1 MKKLGLVIVLL
12 CLSMAVSAGG
22 FMFKHLEVKDGLSSN
37 RVNDIFKDSE
47 GFMWFATASGLN
59 RYDGCQMKVYRS
71 HNLDLGPLPDNCVQK
86 VQEDGK
92 KRLWIRTAAGYTIYD
107 SKTESFN
114 RDVHALLWEAGID
127 GIPALTYID
136 KNKNMWFY
144 IASKGCYLYIPESQL
159 LYPLL
164 FDAGQLPEGEI
175 TDISECSDGVLLVYN
190 TGMIVCLNRDTNKI
204 NWDLKDISKELGN
217 NKYDTFSFFVD
228 KENDIWIYSP
238 SGLWIYNPAEK
249 KWQKKLRDLIN
260 RQSRSAVL
268 SVAQDLQGRI
278 WIGREHDGVNIL
290 NKSTGEIKT
299 LMHQPD
305 DERSLQDNTVSALY
319 EDPNGMMWLGTWKK
333 GISYYHESIFKFSLD
348 YVGDVTAVE
357 EDKNGD
363 LWIGTNNDGLIHW
376 KINTGEPQ
384 LFVREVSDANSLSS
398 DAVSCLLRTRD
409 GKLWIGTLGGG
420 LDCYDNGRFTH
431 YKNMVKNSKS
441 LTDNNIV
448 ALAEDKS
455 GIVWIGTSGSG
466 LQSLNPR
473 TGEFNTYNTTTSDL
487 AFNTVSSLYIT
498 RDNSLMIGTSRGLSV
513 MDLSTKKIIS
523 LTGTKSGKTRFSNQ
537 NINQVYEDS
546 RGLIWI
552 ATREGL
558 NIYNPKIDEL
568 TILAEK
574 NGLSNLLTVGIV
586 EDDNSNM
593 WITSAKGLTHIIP
606 MLDSKTGMYDF
617 RCNIYDERDGLQ
629 SSGFNQRSV
638 KKLSSGEIVI
648 GGVYGINR
656 FFSDKIKYNEVLP
669 NVFFTHFLL
678 FNKEVEVGEVYGDK
692 VILDKALNF
701 VDQVELDY
709 KQNMVCVQ
717 FASDNYIIPEKV
729 EYAYKLEGFSDEW
742 ITTKTGEAVYTNLF
756 PGTYLLRVKAINS
769 DGFSGNEE
777 ASLKIVVTP
786 PFWLSTWACILY
798 VILFVGIMLLMCSKM
813 CGGKRK
819 SGQSEEQSEIG
830 EDESDEESEEL
841 EQPGSYKPEEKV
853 TSEEESDAVLLAH
866 DESISS
872 EVVDEVVSKAVEEE
886 EVVEIK
892 TIESVLEEKKEID
905 TVSTIKTQRARVIQ
919 LIEDENSDE
928 YTTYIVPED
937 ELPEVIITAGSKK
950 VDGIIPPAISEMIG
964 TKKAVSHS
972 GNDESVDEKLLG
984 AAMKYVESNIS
995 RSDLSVEELSRE
1007 LGMSRVNLYKRLVA
1021 MTGKTPIEFIRVIRL
1036 KHAAKLLRET
1046 RMNISEVA
1054 YQVGFNNPK
1063 YFTKYFKEEF
1073 GMLPSV
1079 YQEKEKQ
1086 EQGE

>member
-1 MKKLGLVIVLL
+1 
-12 CLSMAVSAGG
+12 
-22 FMFKHLEVKDGLSSN
+22 
-37 RVNDIFKDSE
+37 
-47 GFMWFATASGLN
+47 
-59 RYDGCQMKVYRS
+59 
-71 HNLDLGPLPDNCVQK
+71 
-86 VQEDGK
+86 
-92 KRLWIRTAAGYTIYD
+92 
-107 SKTESFN
+107 
-114 RDVHALLWEAGID
+114 
-127 GIPALTYID
+127 
-136 KNKNMWFY
+136 
-144 IASKGCYLYIPESQL
+144 
-159 LYPLL
+159 
-164 FDAGQLPEGEI
+164 
-175 TDISECSDGVLLVYN
+175 
-190 TGMIVCLNRDTNKI
+190 
-204 NWDLKDISKELGN
+204 
-217 NKYDTFSFFVD
+217 
-228 KENDIWIYSP
+228 
-238 SGLWIYNPAEK
+238 
-249 KWQKKLRDLIN
+249 
-260 RQSRSAVL
+260 
-268 SVAQDLQGRI
+268 
-278 WIGREHDGVNIL
+278 
-290 NKSTGEIKT
+290 
-299 LMHQPD
+299 
-305 DERSLQDNTVSALY
+305 
-319 EDPNGMMWLGTWKK
+319 
-333 GISYYHESIFKFSLD
+333 
-348 YVGDVTAVE
+348 
-357 EDKNGD
+357 
-363 LWIGTNNDGLIHW
+363 
-376 KINTGEPQ
+376 
-384 LFVREVSDANSLSS
+384 
-398 DAVSCLLRTRD
+398 
-409 GKLWIGTLGGG
+409 
-420 LDCYDNGRFTH
+420 
-431 YKNMVKNSKS
+431 MVKNSKS

-455 GIVWIGTSGSG
+455 GIVWIGTSGGG

-709 KQNMVCVQ
+709 KQNMFCVQ

-729 EYAYKLEGFSDEW
+729 EYAYKLEGFGDEW

-841 EQPGSYKPEEKV
+841 EQPGSCKPEEKV
-853 TSEEESDAVLLAH
+853 TSEEESGAVLLAH

-937 ELPEVIITAGSKK
+937 ELPEVIIIAGSKK

>member
-1 MKKLGLVIVLL
+1 
-12 CLSMAVSAGG
+12 
-22 FMFKHLEVKDGLSSN
+22 
-37 RVNDIFKDSE
+37 
-47 GFMWFATASGLN
+47 
-59 RYDGCQMKVYRS
+59 
-71 HNLDLGPLPDNCVQK
+71 
-86 VQEDGK
+86 
-92 KRLWIRTAAGYTIYD
+92 
-107 SKTESFN
+107 
-114 RDVHALLWEAGID
+114 
-127 GIPALTYID
+127 
-136 KNKNMWFY
+136 
-144 IASKGCYLYIPESQL
+144 
-159 LYPLL
+159 
-164 FDAGQLPEGEI
+164 
-175 TDISECSDGVLLVYN
+175 
-190 TGMIVCLNRDTNKI
+190 
-204 NWDLKDISKELGN
+204 
-217 NKYDTFSFFVD
+217 
-228 KENDIWIYSP
+228 
-238 SGLWIYNPAEK
+238 
-249 KWQKKLRDLIN
+249 
-260 RQSRSAVL
+260 
-268 SVAQDLQGRI
+268 
-278 WIGREHDGVNIL
+278 
-290 NKSTGEIKT
+290 
-299 LMHQPD
+299 
-305 DERSLQDNTVSALY
+305 
-319 EDPNGMMWLGTWKK
+319 
-333 GISYYHESIFKFSLD
+333 
-348 YVGDVTAVE
+348 
-357 EDKNGD
+357 
-363 LWIGTNNDGLIHW
+363 
-376 KINTGEPQ
+376 
-384 LFVREVSDANSLSS
+384 
-398 DAVSCLLRTRD
+398 
-409 GKLWIGTLGGG
+409 
-420 LDCYDNGRFTH
+420 
-431 YKNMVKNSKS
+431 
-441 LTDNNIV
+441 
-448 ALAEDKS
+448 
-455 GIVWIGTSGSG
+455 
-466 LQSLNPR
+466 
-473 TGEFNTYNTTTSDL
+473 
-487 AFNTVSSLYIT
+487 
-498 RDNSLMIGTSRGLSV
+498 MIGTSRGLSV

-709 KQNMVCVQ
+709 KQNMFCVQ

-729 EYAYKLEGFSDEW
+729 EYAYKLEGFGDEW

-819 SGQSEEQSEIG
+819 SGPSEEQSEIG

-853 TSEEESDAVLLAH
+853 TSEEESGAVLLAH

>member
-1 MKKLGLVIVLL
+1 
-12 CLSMAVSAGG
+12 
-22 FMFKHLEVKDGLSSN
+22 
-37 RVNDIFKDSE
+37 
-47 GFMWFATASGLN
+47 
-59 RYDGCQMKVYRS
+59 
-71 HNLDLGPLPDNCVQK
+71 
-86 VQEDGK
+86 
-92 KRLWIRTAAGYTIYD
+92 
-107 SKTESFN
+107 
-114 RDVHALLWEAGID
+114 
-127 GIPALTYID
+127 
-136 KNKNMWFY
+136 
-144 IASKGCYLYIPESQL
+144 
-159 LYPLL
+159 
-164 FDAGQLPEGEI
+164 
-175 TDISECSDGVLLVYN
+175 
-190 TGMIVCLNRDTNKI
+190 
-204 NWDLKDISKELGN
+204 
-217 NKYDTFSFFVD
+217 
-228 KENDIWIYSP
+228 
-238 SGLWIYNPAEK
+238 
-249 KWQKKLRDLIN
+249 
-260 RQSRSAVL
+260 
-268 SVAQDLQGRI
+268 
-278 WIGREHDGVNIL
+278 
-290 NKSTGEIKT
+290 
-299 LMHQPD
+299 
-305 DERSLQDNTVSALY
+305 
-319 EDPNGMMWLGTWKK
+319 
-333 GISYYHESIFKFSLD
+333 
-348 YVGDVTAVE
+348 
-357 EDKNGD
+357 
-363 LWIGTNNDGLIHW
+363 
-376 KINTGEPQ
+376 
-384 LFVREVSDANSLSS
+384 
-398 DAVSCLLRTRD
+398 
-409 GKLWIGTLGGG
+409 
-420 LDCYDNGRFTH
+420 
-431 YKNMVKNSKS
+431 MVKNSKS

-455 GIVWIGTSGSG
+455 GIVWIGTSGGG

-537 NINQVYEDS
+537 NIKQVYEDS

-709 KQNMVCVQ
+709 KQNMFCVQ
-717 FASDNYIIPEKV
+717 FASDYYIITEKV
-729 EYAYKLEGFSDEW
+729 EYAYKLEGFGDEW

-841 EQPGSYKPEEKV
+841 EQPGSCKPEEKV
-853 TSEEESDAVLLAH
+853 TSEEESGAVLLAH

-892 TIESVLEEKKEID
+892 TIESVMEEKKEID
-905 TVSTIKTQRARVIQ
+905 TVSTIKTQRARVIH
-919 LIEDENSDE
+919 LIEDEYSDE

-937 ELPEVIITAGSKK
+937 ELPEVIIIAGSKK

>member
-1 MKKLGLVIVLL
+1 
-12 CLSMAVSAGG
+12 
-22 FMFKHLEVKDGLSSN
+22 
-37 RVNDIFKDSE
+37 
-47 GFMWFATASGLN
+47 
-59 RYDGCQMKVYRS
+59 
-71 HNLDLGPLPDNCVQK
+71 
-86 VQEDGK
+86 
-92 KRLWIRTAAGYTIYD
+92 
-107 SKTESFN
+107 
-114 RDVHALLWEAGID
+114 
-127 GIPALTYID
+127 
-136 KNKNMWFY
+136 
-144 IASKGCYLYIPESQL
+144 
-159 LYPLL
+159 
-164 FDAGQLPEGEI
+164 
-175 TDISECSDGVLLVYN
+175 
-190 TGMIVCLNRDTNKI
+190 
-204 NWDLKDISKELGN
+204 
-217 NKYDTFSFFVD
+217 
-228 KENDIWIYSP
+228 
-238 SGLWIYNPAEK
+238 
-249 KWQKKLRDLIN
+249 
-260 RQSRSAVL
+260 
-268 SVAQDLQGRI
+268 
-278 WIGREHDGVNIL
+278 
-290 NKSTGEIKT
+290 
-299 LMHQPD
+299 
-305 DERSLQDNTVSALY
+305 
-319 EDPNGMMWLGTWKK
+319 
-333 GISYYHESIFKFSLD
+333 
-348 YVGDVTAVE
+348 
-357 EDKNGD
+357 
-363 LWIGTNNDGLIHW
+363 
-376 KINTGEPQ
+376 
-384 LFVREVSDANSLSS
+384 
-398 DAVSCLLRTRD
+398 
-409 GKLWIGTLGGG
+409 
-420 LDCYDNGRFTH
+420 
-431 YKNMVKNSKS
+431 
-441 LTDNNIV
+441 
-448 ALAEDKS
+448 
-455 GIVWIGTSGSG
+455 
-466 LQSLNPR
+466 
-473 TGEFNTYNTTTSDL
+473 
-487 AFNTVSSLYIT
+487 
-498 RDNSLMIGTSRGLSV
+498 MIGTSRGLSV

-648 GGVYGINR
+648 RGVYGINR

-709 KQNMVCVQ
+709 KQNMFCVQ

>member
-1 MKKLGLVIVLL
+1 M
-12 CLSMAVSAGG
+12 
-22 FMFKHLEVKDGLSSN
+22 
-37 RVNDIFKDSE
+37 
-47 GFMWFATASGLN
+47 
-59 RYDGCQMKVYRS
+59 
-71 HNLDLGPLPDNCVQK
+71 
-86 VQEDGK
+86 
-92 KRLWIRTAAGYTIYD
+92 
-107 SKTESFN
+107 
-114 RDVHALLWEAGID
+114 
-127 GIPALTYID
+127 
-136 KNKNMWFY
+136 
-144 IASKGCYLYIPESQL
+144 
-159 LYPLL
+159 
-164 FDAGQLPEGEI
+164 
-175 TDISECSDGVLLVYN
+175 
-190 TGMIVCLNRDTNKI
+190 
-204 NWDLKDISKELGN
+204 
-217 NKYDTFSFFVD
+217 
-228 KENDIWIYSP
+228 
-238 SGLWIYNPAEK
+238 
-249 KWQKKLRDLIN
+249 
-260 RQSRSAVL
+260 
-268 SVAQDLQGRI
+268 
-278 WIGREHDGVNIL
+278 
-290 NKSTGEIKT
+290 
-299 LMHQPD
+299 
-305 DERSLQDNTVSALY
+305 
-319 EDPNGMMWLGTWKK
+319 
-333 GISYYHESIFKFSLD
+333 
-348 YVGDVTAVE
+348 
-357 EDKNGD
+357 
-363 LWIGTNNDGLIHW
+363 
-376 KINTGEPQ
+376 
-384 LFVREVSDANSLSS
+384 
-398 DAVSCLLRTRD
+398 
-409 GKLWIGTLGGG
+409 
-420 LDCYDNGRFTH
+420 
-431 YKNMVKNSKS
+431 
-441 LTDNNIV
+441 
-448 ALAEDKS
+448 
-455 GIVWIGTSGSG
+455 
-466 LQSLNPR
+466 
-473 TGEFNTYNTTTSDL
+473 
-487 AFNTVSSLYIT
+487 
-498 RDNSLMIGTSRGLSV
+498 
-513 MDLSTKKIIS
+513 
-523 LTGTKSGKTRFSNQ
+523 TGTKSGKTRFSNQ

-678 FNKEVEVGEVYGDK
+678 FNKEVEVGEVYGNK

-709 KQNMVCVQ
+709 KQNMFCVQ

-729 EYAYKLEGFSDEW
+729 EYAYKLEGFGDEW

-853 TSEEESDAVLLAH
+853 TSEEESGAVLLAH

-872 EVVDEVVSKAVEEE
+872 EVVDEVVSKAVEEK

-937 ELPEVIITAGSKK
+937 ELPEVIVTAGSKK

>member
-1 MKKLGLVIVLL
+1 
-12 CLSMAVSAGG
+12 
-22 FMFKHLEVKDGLSSN
+22 
-37 RVNDIFKDSE
+37 
-47 GFMWFATASGLN
+47 
-59 RYDGCQMKVYRS
+59 
-71 HNLDLGPLPDNCVQK
+71 
-86 VQEDGK
+86 
-92 KRLWIRTAAGYTIYD
+92 
-107 SKTESFN
+107 
-114 RDVHALLWEAGID
+114 
-127 GIPALTYID
+127 
-136 KNKNMWFY
+136 
-144 IASKGCYLYIPESQL
+144 
-159 LYPLL
+159 
-164 FDAGQLPEGEI
+164 
-175 TDISECSDGVLLVYN
+175 
-190 TGMIVCLNRDTNKI
+190 
-204 NWDLKDISKELGN
+204 
-217 NKYDTFSFFVD
+217 
-228 KENDIWIYSP
+228 
-238 SGLWIYNPAEK
+238 
-249 KWQKKLRDLIN
+249 
-260 RQSRSAVL
+260 
-268 SVAQDLQGRI
+268 
-278 WIGREHDGVNIL
+278 
-290 NKSTGEIKT
+290 
-299 LMHQPD
+299 
-305 DERSLQDNTVSALY
+305 
-319 EDPNGMMWLGTWKK
+319 
-333 GISYYHESIFKFSLD
+333 
-348 YVGDVTAVE
+348 
-357 EDKNGD
+357 
-363 LWIGTNNDGLIHW
+363 
-376 KINTGEPQ
+376 
-384 LFVREVSDANSLSS
+384 
-398 DAVSCLLRTRD
+398 
-409 GKLWIGTLGGG
+409 
-420 LDCYDNGRFTH
+420 
-431 YKNMVKNSKS
+431 
-441 LTDNNIV
+441 
-448 ALAEDKS
+448 
-455 GIVWIGTSGSG
+455 
-466 LQSLNPR
+466 
-473 TGEFNTYNTTTSDL
+473 
-487 AFNTVSSLYIT
+487 
-498 RDNSLMIGTSRGLSV
+498 MIGTSRGLSV

-574 NGLSNLLTVGIV
+574 NGLSDLLTVGIV

-678 FNKEVEVGEVYGDK
+678 FNKEVEVGEVYGNK

-709 KQNMVCVQ
+709 KQNMFCVQ

-729 EYAYKLEGFSDEW
+729 EYAYKLEGFGDEW

-853 TSEEESDAVLLAH
+853 TSEEESGAVLLAH

-937 ELPEVIITAGSKK
+937 ELPEVIVTAGSKK

>member
-1 MKKLGLVIVLL
+1 
-12 CLSMAVSAGG
+12 
-22 FMFKHLEVKDGLSSN
+22 
-37 RVNDIFKDSE
+37 
-47 GFMWFATASGLN
+47 
-59 RYDGCQMKVYRS
+59 
-71 HNLDLGPLPDNCVQK
+71 
-86 VQEDGK
+86 
-92 KRLWIRTAAGYTIYD
+92 
-107 SKTESFN
+107 
-114 RDVHALLWEAGID
+114 
-127 GIPALTYID
+127 
-136 KNKNMWFY
+136 
-144 IASKGCYLYIPESQL
+144 
-159 LYPLL
+159 
-164 FDAGQLPEGEI
+164 
-175 TDISECSDGVLLVYN
+175 
-190 TGMIVCLNRDTNKI
+190 
-204 NWDLKDISKELGN
+204 
-217 NKYDTFSFFVD
+217 
-228 KENDIWIYSP
+228 
-238 SGLWIYNPAEK
+238 
-249 KWQKKLRDLIN
+249 
-260 RQSRSAVL
+260 
-268 SVAQDLQGRI
+268 
-278 WIGREHDGVNIL
+278 
-290 NKSTGEIKT
+290 
-299 LMHQPD
+299 
-305 DERSLQDNTVSALY
+305 
-319 EDPNGMMWLGTWKK
+319 
-333 GISYYHESIFKFSLD
+333 
-348 YVGDVTAVE
+348 
-357 EDKNGD
+357 
-363 LWIGTNNDGLIHW
+363 
-376 KINTGEPQ
+376 
-384 LFVREVSDANSLSS
+384 
-398 DAVSCLLRTRD
+398 
-409 GKLWIGTLGGG
+409 
-420 LDCYDNGRFTH
+420 
-431 YKNMVKNSKS
+431 MVKNSKS

-455 GIVWIGTSGSG
+455 GIVWIGTSGGG

-574 NGLSNLLTVGIV
+574 KGLSDLLTVGIV

-678 FNKEVEVGEVYGDK
+678 FNKEVEVGEVYGNK

-709 KQNMVCVQ
+709 KQNMFCVQ

-729 EYAYKLEGFSDEW
+729 EYAYKLEGFGDEW

-853 TSEEESDAVLLAH
+853 TSEEESGAVLLAH

>member
-1 MKKLGLVIVLL
+1 
-12 CLSMAVSAGG
+12 
-22 FMFKHLEVKDGLSSN
+22 
-37 RVNDIFKDSE
+37 
-47 GFMWFATASGLN
+47 
-59 RYDGCQMKVYRS
+59 
-71 HNLDLGPLPDNCVQK
+71 
-86 VQEDGK
+86 
-92 KRLWIRTAAGYTIYD
+92 
-107 SKTESFN
+107 
-114 RDVHALLWEAGID
+114 
-127 GIPALTYID
+127 
-136 KNKNMWFY
+136 
-144 IASKGCYLYIPESQL
+144 
-159 LYPLL
+159 
-164 FDAGQLPEGEI
+164 
-175 TDISECSDGVLLVYN
+175 
-190 TGMIVCLNRDTNKI
+190 
-204 NWDLKDISKELGN
+204 
-217 NKYDTFSFFVD
+217 
-228 KENDIWIYSP
+228 
-238 SGLWIYNPAEK
+238 
-249 KWQKKLRDLIN
+249 
-260 RQSRSAVL
+260 
-268 SVAQDLQGRI
+268 
-278 WIGREHDGVNIL
+278 
-290 NKSTGEIKT
+290 
-299 LMHQPD
+299 
-305 DERSLQDNTVSALY
+305 
-319 EDPNGMMWLGTWKK
+319 
-333 GISYYHESIFKFSLD
+333 
-348 YVGDVTAVE
+348 
-357 EDKNGD
+357 
-363 LWIGTNNDGLIHW
+363 
-376 KINTGEPQ
+376 
-384 LFVREVSDANSLSS
+384 
-398 DAVSCLLRTRD
+398 
-409 GKLWIGTLGGG
+409 
-420 LDCYDNGRFTH
+420 
-431 YKNMVKNSKS
+431 MVKNSKS

-455 GIVWIGTSGSG
+455 GIVWIGTSGGG

-574 NGLSNLLTVGIV
+574 NGLSDLLTVGIV

-678 FNKEVEVGEVYGDK
+678 FNKEVEVGEVYGNK

-709 KQNMVCVQ
+709 KQNMFCVQ

-729 EYAYKLEGFSDEW
+729 EYAYKLEGFGDEW

-841 EQPGSYKPEEKV
+841 EQLGSYKPEEKV
-853 TSEEESDAVLLAH
+853 TSEEESGAVLLAH

>member
-1 MKKLGLVIVLL
+1 
-12 CLSMAVSAGG
+12 
-22 FMFKHLEVKDGLSSN
+22 
-37 RVNDIFKDSE
+37 
-47 GFMWFATASGLN
+47 
-59 RYDGCQMKVYRS
+59 
-71 HNLDLGPLPDNCVQK
+71 
-86 VQEDGK
+86 
-92 KRLWIRTAAGYTIYD
+92 
-107 SKTESFN
+107 
-114 RDVHALLWEAGID
+114 
-127 GIPALTYID
+127 
-136 KNKNMWFY
+136 
-144 IASKGCYLYIPESQL
+144 
-159 LYPLL
+159 
-164 FDAGQLPEGEI
+164 
-175 TDISECSDGVLLVYN
+175 
-190 TGMIVCLNRDTNKI
+190 
-204 NWDLKDISKELGN
+204 
-217 NKYDTFSFFVD
+217 
-228 KENDIWIYSP
+228 
-238 SGLWIYNPAEK
+238 
-249 KWQKKLRDLIN
+249 
-260 RQSRSAVL
+260 
-268 SVAQDLQGRI
+268 
-278 WIGREHDGVNIL
+278 
-290 NKSTGEIKT
+290 
-299 LMHQPD
+299 
-305 DERSLQDNTVSALY
+305 
-319 EDPNGMMWLGTWKK
+319 
-333 GISYYHESIFKFSLD
+333 
-348 YVGDVTAVE
+348 
-357 EDKNGD
+357 
-363 LWIGTNNDGLIHW
+363 
-376 KINTGEPQ
+376 
-384 LFVREVSDANSLSS
+384 
-398 DAVSCLLRTRD
+398 
-409 GKLWIGTLGGG
+409 
-420 LDCYDNGRFTH
+420 
-431 YKNMVKNSKS
+431 
-441 LTDNNIV
+441 
-448 ALAEDKS
+448 
-455 GIVWIGTSGSG
+455 
-466 LQSLNPR
+466 
-473 TGEFNTYNTTTSDL
+473 
-487 AFNTVSSLYIT
+487 
-498 RDNSLMIGTSRGLSV
+498 MIGTSRGLSV

-568 TILAEK
+568 TILTEK

-709 KQNMVCVQ
+709 KQNMFCVQ

-729 EYAYKLEGFSDEW
+729 EYAYKLEGFGDEW

-841 EQPGSYKPEEKV
+841 EQPGSCKPEEKV
-853 TSEEESDAVLLAH
+853 TSEEESGAVLLAH

-937 ELPEVIITAGSKK
+937 ELPEVIIIAGSKK

>member
-1 MKKLGLVIVLL
+1 
-12 CLSMAVSAGG
+12 
-22 FMFKHLEVKDGLSSN
+22 
-37 RVNDIFKDSE
+37 
-47 GFMWFATASGLN
+47 
-59 RYDGCQMKVYRS
+59 
-71 HNLDLGPLPDNCVQK
+71 
-86 VQEDGK
+86 
-92 KRLWIRTAAGYTIYD
+92 
-107 SKTESFN
+107 
-114 RDVHALLWEAGID
+114 
-127 GIPALTYID
+127 
-136 KNKNMWFY
+136 
-144 IASKGCYLYIPESQL
+144 
-159 LYPLL
+159 
-164 FDAGQLPEGEI
+164 
-175 TDISECSDGVLLVYN
+175 
-190 TGMIVCLNRDTNKI
+190 
-204 NWDLKDISKELGN
+204 
-217 NKYDTFSFFVD
+217 
-228 KENDIWIYSP
+228 
-238 SGLWIYNPAEK
+238 
-249 KWQKKLRDLIN
+249 
-260 RQSRSAVL
+260 
-268 SVAQDLQGRI
+268 
-278 WIGREHDGVNIL
+278 
-290 NKSTGEIKT
+290 
-299 LMHQPD
+299 
-305 DERSLQDNTVSALY
+305 
-319 EDPNGMMWLGTWKK
+319 
-333 GISYYHESIFKFSLD
+333 
-348 YVGDVTAVE
+348 
-357 EDKNGD
+357 
-363 LWIGTNNDGLIHW
+363 
-376 KINTGEPQ
+376 
-384 LFVREVSDANSLSS
+384 
-398 DAVSCLLRTRD
+398 
-409 GKLWIGTLGGG
+409 
-420 LDCYDNGRFTH
+420 
-431 YKNMVKNSKS
+431 MVKNSKS

-455 GIVWIGTSGSG
+455 GIVWIGTSGGG

-513 MDLSTKKIIS
+513 MELSTKKIIS

-709 KQNMVCVQ
+709 KQNMFCVQ

-964 TKKAVSHS
+964 AKKAVSHS

>member
-1 MKKLGLVIVLL
+1 
-12 CLSMAVSAGG
+12 
-22 FMFKHLEVKDGLSSN
+22 
-37 RVNDIFKDSE
+37 
-47 GFMWFATASGLN
+47 
-59 RYDGCQMKVYRS
+59 
-71 HNLDLGPLPDNCVQK
+71 
-86 VQEDGK
+86 
-92 KRLWIRTAAGYTIYD
+92 
-107 SKTESFN
+107 
-114 RDVHALLWEAGID
+114 
-127 GIPALTYID
+127 
-136 KNKNMWFY
+136 
-144 IASKGCYLYIPESQL
+144 
-159 LYPLL
+159 
-164 FDAGQLPEGEI
+164 
-175 TDISECSDGVLLVYN
+175 
-190 TGMIVCLNRDTNKI
+190 
-204 NWDLKDISKELGN
+204 
-217 NKYDTFSFFVD
+217 
-228 KENDIWIYSP
+228 
-238 SGLWIYNPAEK
+238 
-249 KWQKKLRDLIN
+249 
-260 RQSRSAVL
+260 
-268 SVAQDLQGRI
+268 
-278 WIGREHDGVNIL
+278 
-290 NKSTGEIKT
+290 
-299 LMHQPD
+299 
-305 DERSLQDNTVSALY
+305 
-319 EDPNGMMWLGTWKK
+319 
-333 GISYYHESIFKFSLD
+333 
-348 YVGDVTAVE
+348 
-357 EDKNGD
+357 
-363 LWIGTNNDGLIHW
+363 
-376 KINTGEPQ
+376 
-384 LFVREVSDANSLSS
+384 
-398 DAVSCLLRTRD
+398 
-409 GKLWIGTLGGG
+409 
-420 LDCYDNGRFTH
+420 
-431 YKNMVKNSKS
+431 
-441 LTDNNIV
+441 
-448 ALAEDKS
+448 
-455 GIVWIGTSGSG
+455 
-466 LQSLNPR
+466 
-473 TGEFNTYNTTTSDL
+473 
-487 AFNTVSSLYIT
+487 
-498 RDNSLMIGTSRGLSV
+498 MIGTSRGLSV

-709 KQNMVCVQ
+709 KQNMFCVQ

-853 TSEEESDAVLLAH
+853 TSEEESGAVLLAH

>member
-1 MKKLGLVIVLL
+1 
-12 CLSMAVSAGG
+12 
-22 FMFKHLEVKDGLSSN
+22 
-37 RVNDIFKDSE
+37 
-47 GFMWFATASGLN
+47 
-59 RYDGCQMKVYRS
+59 
-71 HNLDLGPLPDNCVQK
+71 
-86 VQEDGK
+86 
-92 KRLWIRTAAGYTIYD
+92 
-107 SKTESFN
+107 
-114 RDVHALLWEAGID
+114 
-127 GIPALTYID
+127 
-136 KNKNMWFY
+136 
-144 IASKGCYLYIPESQL
+144 
-159 LYPLL
+159 
-164 FDAGQLPEGEI
+164 
-175 TDISECSDGVLLVYN
+175 
-190 TGMIVCLNRDTNKI
+190 
-204 NWDLKDISKELGN
+204 
-217 NKYDTFSFFVD
+217 
-228 KENDIWIYSP
+228 
-238 SGLWIYNPAEK
+238 
-249 KWQKKLRDLIN
+249 
-260 RQSRSAVL
+260 
-268 SVAQDLQGRI
+268 
-278 WIGREHDGVNIL
+278 
-290 NKSTGEIKT
+290 
-299 LMHQPD
+299 
-305 DERSLQDNTVSALY
+305 
-319 EDPNGMMWLGTWKK
+319 
-333 GISYYHESIFKFSLD
+333 
-348 YVGDVTAVE
+348 
-357 EDKNGD
+357 
-363 LWIGTNNDGLIHW
+363 
-376 KINTGEPQ
+376 
-384 LFVREVSDANSLSS
+384 
-398 DAVSCLLRTRD
+398 
-409 GKLWIGTLGGG
+409 
-420 LDCYDNGRFTH
+420 
-431 YKNMVKNSKS
+431 
-441 LTDNNIV
+441 
-448 ALAEDKS
+448 
-455 GIVWIGTSGSG
+455 
-466 LQSLNPR
+466 
-473 TGEFNTYNTTTSDL
+473 
-487 AFNTVSSLYIT
+487 
-498 RDNSLMIGTSRGLSV
+498 MIGTSRGLSV

-574 NGLSNLLTVGIV
+574 NGLSDLLTVGIV

-678 FNKEVEVGEVYGDK
+678 FNKEVEVGEVYGNK

-709 KQNMVCVQ
+709 KQNMFCVQ

-729 EYAYKLEGFSDEW
+729 EYAYKLEGFGDEW

-853 TSEEESDAVLLAH
+853 TSEEESGAVLLAH

>member
-1 MKKLGLVIVLL
+1 
-12 CLSMAVSAGG
+12 
-22 FMFKHLEVKDGLSSN
+22 
-37 RVNDIFKDSE
+37 
-47 GFMWFATASGLN
+47 
-59 RYDGCQMKVYRS
+59 
-71 HNLDLGPLPDNCVQK
+71 
-86 VQEDGK
+86 
-92 KRLWIRTAAGYTIYD
+92 
-107 SKTESFN
+107 
-114 RDVHALLWEAGID
+114 
-127 GIPALTYID
+127 
-136 KNKNMWFY
+136 
-144 IASKGCYLYIPESQL
+144 
-159 LYPLL
+159 
-164 FDAGQLPEGEI
+164 
-175 TDISECSDGVLLVYN
+175 
-190 TGMIVCLNRDTNKI
+190 
-204 NWDLKDISKELGN
+204 
-217 NKYDTFSFFVD
+217 
-228 KENDIWIYSP
+228 
-238 SGLWIYNPAEK
+238 
-249 KWQKKLRDLIN
+249 
-260 RQSRSAVL
+260 
-268 SVAQDLQGRI
+268 
-278 WIGREHDGVNIL
+278 
-290 NKSTGEIKT
+290 
-299 LMHQPD
+299 
-305 DERSLQDNTVSALY
+305 
-319 EDPNGMMWLGTWKK
+319 
-333 GISYYHESIFKFSLD
+333 
-348 YVGDVTAVE
+348 
-357 EDKNGD
+357 
-363 LWIGTNNDGLIHW
+363 
-376 KINTGEPQ
+376 
-384 LFVREVSDANSLSS
+384 
-398 DAVSCLLRTRD
+398 
-409 GKLWIGTLGGG
+409 
-420 LDCYDNGRFTH
+420 
-431 YKNMVKNSKS
+431 MVKNSKS

-455 GIVWIGTSGSG
+455 GIVWIGTSGGG

-498 RDNSLMIGTSRGLSV
+498 RDNSLMIGTFRGLSV

-574 NGLSNLLTVGIV
+574 NGLSDLLTVGIV

-678 FNKEVEVGEVYGDK
+678 FNKEVEVGEVYGNK

-709 KQNMVCVQ
+709 KQNMFCVQ

-853 TSEEESDAVLLAH
+853 TSEEESGAVLLAH

-872 EVVDEVVSKAVEEE
+872 EVVDEVVSKAVEED

-1036 KHAAKLLRET
+1036 KYAAKLLRET

>member
-1 MKKLGLVIVLL
+1 M
-12 CLSMAVSAGG
+12 
-22 FMFKHLEVKDGLSSN
+22 
-37 RVNDIFKDSE
+37 
-47 GFMWFATASGLN
+47 
-59 RYDGCQMKVYRS
+59 
-71 HNLDLGPLPDNCVQK
+71 
-86 VQEDGK
+86 
-92 KRLWIRTAAGYTIYD
+92 
-107 SKTESFN
+107 
-114 RDVHALLWEAGID
+114 
-127 GIPALTYID
+127 
-136 KNKNMWFY
+136 
-144 IASKGCYLYIPESQL
+144 
-159 LYPLL
+159 
-164 FDAGQLPEGEI
+164 
-175 TDISECSDGVLLVYN
+175 
-190 TGMIVCLNRDTNKI
+190 
-204 NWDLKDISKELGN
+204 
-217 NKYDTFSFFVD
+217 
-228 KENDIWIYSP
+228 
-238 SGLWIYNPAEK
+238 
-249 KWQKKLRDLIN
+249 
-260 RQSRSAVL
+260 
-268 SVAQDLQGRI
+268 
-278 WIGREHDGVNIL
+278 
-290 NKSTGEIKT
+290 
-299 LMHQPD
+299 
-305 DERSLQDNTVSALY
+305 
-319 EDPNGMMWLGTWKK
+319 
-333 GISYYHESIFKFSLD
+333 
-348 YVGDVTAVE
+348 
-357 EDKNGD
+357 
-363 LWIGTNNDGLIHW
+363 IHW

-709 KQNMVCVQ
+709 KQNMFCVQ

>member
-1 MKKLGLVIVLL
+1 
-12 CLSMAVSAGG
+12 
-22 FMFKHLEVKDGLSSN
+22 
-37 RVNDIFKDSE
+37 
-47 GFMWFATASGLN
+47 
-59 RYDGCQMKVYRS
+59 
-71 HNLDLGPLPDNCVQK
+71 
-86 VQEDGK
+86 
-92 KRLWIRTAAGYTIYD
+92 
-107 SKTESFN
+107 
-114 RDVHALLWEAGID
+114 
-127 GIPALTYID
+127 
-136 KNKNMWFY
+136 
-144 IASKGCYLYIPESQL
+144 
-159 LYPLL
+159 
-164 FDAGQLPEGEI
+164 
-175 TDISECSDGVLLVYN
+175 
-190 TGMIVCLNRDTNKI
+190 
-204 NWDLKDISKELGN
+204 
-217 NKYDTFSFFVD
+217 
-228 KENDIWIYSP
+228 
-238 SGLWIYNPAEK
+238 
-249 KWQKKLRDLIN
+249 
-260 RQSRSAVL
+260 
-268 SVAQDLQGRI
+268 
-278 WIGREHDGVNIL
+278 
-290 NKSTGEIKT
+290 
-299 LMHQPD
+299 
-305 DERSLQDNTVSALY
+305 
-319 EDPNGMMWLGTWKK
+319 
-333 GISYYHESIFKFSLD
+333 
-348 YVGDVTAVE
+348 
-357 EDKNGD
+357 
-363 LWIGTNNDGLIHW
+363 
-376 KINTGEPQ
+376 
-384 LFVREVSDANSLSS
+384 
-398 DAVSCLLRTRD
+398 
-409 GKLWIGTLGGG
+409 
-420 LDCYDNGRFTH
+420 
-431 YKNMVKNSKS
+431 
-441 LTDNNIV
+441 
-448 ALAEDKS
+448 
-455 GIVWIGTSGSG
+455 
-466 LQSLNPR
+466 
-473 TGEFNTYNTTTSDL
+473 
-487 AFNTVSSLYIT
+487 
-498 RDNSLMIGTSRGLSV
+498 MIGTSRGLSV

-678 FNKEVEVGEVYGDK
+678 FNKEVEVGEVYGNK

-709 KQNMVCVQ
+709 KQNMFCVQ

-729 EYAYKLEGFSDEW
+729 EYAYKLEGFGDEW

-853 TSEEESDAVLLAH
+853 TSEEESGAVLLAH

-872 EVVDEVVSKAVEEE
+872 EVVDEVVSKAVEED

>member
-1 MKKLGLVIVLL
+1 
-12 CLSMAVSAGG
+12 
-22 FMFKHLEVKDGLSSN
+22 
-37 RVNDIFKDSE
+37 
-47 GFMWFATASGLN
+47 
-59 RYDGCQMKVYRS
+59 
-71 HNLDLGPLPDNCVQK
+71 
-86 VQEDGK
+86 
-92 KRLWIRTAAGYTIYD
+92 
-107 SKTESFN
+107 
-114 RDVHALLWEAGID
+114 
-127 GIPALTYID
+127 
-136 KNKNMWFY
+136 
-144 IASKGCYLYIPESQL
+144 
-159 LYPLL
+159 
-164 FDAGQLPEGEI
+164 
-175 TDISECSDGVLLVYN
+175 
-190 TGMIVCLNRDTNKI
+190 
-204 NWDLKDISKELGN
+204 
-217 NKYDTFSFFVD
+217 
-228 KENDIWIYSP
+228 
-238 SGLWIYNPAEK
+238 
-249 KWQKKLRDLIN
+249 
-260 RQSRSAVL
+260 
-268 SVAQDLQGRI
+268 
-278 WIGREHDGVNIL
+278 
-290 NKSTGEIKT
+290 
-299 LMHQPD
+299 
-305 DERSLQDNTVSALY
+305 
-319 EDPNGMMWLGTWKK
+319 
-333 GISYYHESIFKFSLD
+333 
-348 YVGDVTAVE
+348 
-357 EDKNGD
+357 
-363 LWIGTNNDGLIHW
+363 
-376 KINTGEPQ
+376 
-384 LFVREVSDANSLSS
+384 
-398 DAVSCLLRTRD
+398 
-409 GKLWIGTLGGG
+409 
-420 LDCYDNGRFTH
+420 
-431 YKNMVKNSKS
+431 
-441 LTDNNIV
+441 
-448 ALAEDKS
+448 
-455 GIVWIGTSGSG
+455 
-466 LQSLNPR
+466 
-473 TGEFNTYNTTTSDL
+473 
-487 AFNTVSSLYIT
+487 
-498 RDNSLMIGTSRGLSV
+498 MIGTSRGLSV

-709 KQNMVCVQ
+709 KQNMFCVQ

-729 EYAYKLEGFSDEW
+729 EYAYKLEGFGDEW

-841 EQPGSYKPEEKV
+841 EEPGSYKPEEKV
-853 TSEEESDAVLLAH
+853 TSEEESGAVLLAH

-928 YTTYIVPED
+928 YTTYIVSED

>member
-1 MKKLGLVIVLL
+1 
-12 CLSMAVSAGG
+12 
-22 FMFKHLEVKDGLSSN
+22 
-37 RVNDIFKDSE
+37 
-47 GFMWFATASGLN
+47 
-59 RYDGCQMKVYRS
+59 
-71 HNLDLGPLPDNCVQK
+71 
-86 VQEDGK
+86 
-92 KRLWIRTAAGYTIYD
+92 
-107 SKTESFN
+107 
-114 RDVHALLWEAGID
+114 
-127 GIPALTYID
+127 
-136 KNKNMWFY
+136 
-144 IASKGCYLYIPESQL
+144 
-159 LYPLL
+159 
-164 FDAGQLPEGEI
+164 
-175 TDISECSDGVLLVYN
+175 
-190 TGMIVCLNRDTNKI
+190 
-204 NWDLKDISKELGN
+204 
-217 NKYDTFSFFVD
+217 
-228 KENDIWIYSP
+228 
-238 SGLWIYNPAEK
+238 
-249 KWQKKLRDLIN
+249 
-260 RQSRSAVL
+260 
-268 SVAQDLQGRI
+268 
-278 WIGREHDGVNIL
+278 
-290 NKSTGEIKT
+290 
-299 LMHQPD
+299 
-305 DERSLQDNTVSALY
+305 
-319 EDPNGMMWLGTWKK
+319 
-333 GISYYHESIFKFSLD
+333 
-348 YVGDVTAVE
+348 
-357 EDKNGD
+357 
-363 LWIGTNNDGLIHW
+363 
-376 KINTGEPQ
+376 
-384 LFVREVSDANSLSS
+384 
-398 DAVSCLLRTRD
+398 
-409 GKLWIGTLGGG
+409 
-420 LDCYDNGRFTH
+420 
-431 YKNMVKNSKS
+431 
-441 LTDNNIV
+441 
-448 ALAEDKS
+448 
-455 GIVWIGTSGSG
+455 
-466 LQSLNPR
+466 
-473 TGEFNTYNTTTSDL
+473 
-487 AFNTVSSLYIT
+487 
-498 RDNSLMIGTSRGLSV
+498 
-513 MDLSTKKIIS
+513 
-523 LTGTKSGKTRFSNQ
+523 
-537 NINQVYEDS
+537 
-546 RGLIWI
+546 
-552 ATREGL
+552 
-558 NIYNPKIDEL
+558 
-568 TILAEK
+568 
-574 NGLSNLLTVGIV
+574 
-586 EDDNSNM
+586 M

-678 FNKEVEVGEVYGDK
+678 FNKEVEVGEVYGNK

-709 KQNMVCVQ
+709 KQNMFCVQ

-729 EYAYKLEGFSDEW
+729 EYAYKLEGFGDEW

-798 VILFVGIMLLMCSKM
+798 VILFVGIMLLMCGKM

-853 TSEEESDAVLLAH
+853 TSEEESGAVLLAH

-872 EVVDEVVSKAVEEE
+872 EVVDEVVSKAVEED

>member
-1 MKKLGLVIVLL
+1 M
-12 CLSMAVSAGG
+12 
-22 FMFKHLEVKDGLSSN
+22 
-37 RVNDIFKDSE
+37 
-47 GFMWFATASGLN
+47 
-59 RYDGCQMKVYRS
+59 
-71 HNLDLGPLPDNCVQK
+71 
-86 VQEDGK
+86 
-92 KRLWIRTAAGYTIYD
+92 
-107 SKTESFN
+107 
-114 RDVHALLWEAGID
+114 
-127 GIPALTYID
+127 
-136 KNKNMWFY
+136 
-144 IASKGCYLYIPESQL
+144 
-159 LYPLL
+159 
-164 FDAGQLPEGEI
+164 
-175 TDISECSDGVLLVYN
+175 
-190 TGMIVCLNRDTNKI
+190 
-204 NWDLKDISKELGN
+204 
-217 NKYDTFSFFVD
+217 
-228 KENDIWIYSP
+228 
-238 SGLWIYNPAEK
+238 
-249 KWQKKLRDLIN
+249 
-260 RQSRSAVL
+260 
-268 SVAQDLQGRI
+268 
-278 WIGREHDGVNIL
+278 
-290 NKSTGEIKT
+290 
-299 LMHQPD
+299 
-305 DERSLQDNTVSALY
+305 
-319 EDPNGMMWLGTWKK
+319 
-333 GISYYHESIFKFSLD
+333 
-348 YVGDVTAVE
+348 
-357 EDKNGD
+357 
-363 LWIGTNNDGLIHW
+363 
-376 KINTGEPQ
+376 
-384 LFVREVSDANSLSS
+384 
-398 DAVSCLLRTRD
+398 
-409 GKLWIGTLGGG
+409 
-420 LDCYDNGRFTH
+420 
-431 YKNMVKNSKS
+431 
-441 LTDNNIV
+441 
-448 ALAEDKS
+448 
-455 GIVWIGTSGSG
+455 
-466 LQSLNPR
+466 
-473 TGEFNTYNTTTSDL
+473 
-487 AFNTVSSLYIT
+487 
-498 RDNSLMIGTSRGLSV
+498 
-513 MDLSTKKIIS
+513 
-523 LTGTKSGKTRFSNQ
+523 
-537 NINQVYEDS
+537 YEDS

-709 KQNMVCVQ
+709 KQNMFCVQ

-729 EYAYKLEGFSDEW
+729 EYAYKLEGFGDEW

-841 EQPGSYKPEEKV
+841 EQPGSCKPEEKV
-853 TSEEESDAVLLAH
+853 TSEEDSGAVLLAH

-937 ELPEVIITAGSKK
+937 ELPEVIIIAGRKK

>member
-1 MKKLGLVIVLL
+1 M
-12 CLSMAVSAGG
+12 
-22 FMFKHLEVKDGLSSN
+22 
-37 RVNDIFKDSE
+37 
-47 GFMWFATASGLN
+47 
-59 RYDGCQMKVYRS
+59 
-71 HNLDLGPLPDNCVQK
+71 
-86 VQEDGK
+86 
-92 KRLWIRTAAGYTIYD
+92 
-107 SKTESFN
+107 
-114 RDVHALLWEAGID
+114 
-127 GIPALTYID
+127 
-136 KNKNMWFY
+136 
-144 IASKGCYLYIPESQL
+144 
-159 LYPLL
+159 
-164 FDAGQLPEGEI
+164 
-175 TDISECSDGVLLVYN
+175 
-190 TGMIVCLNRDTNKI
+190 
-204 NWDLKDISKELGN
+204 
-217 NKYDTFSFFVD
+217 
-228 KENDIWIYSP
+228 
-238 SGLWIYNPAEK
+238 
-249 KWQKKLRDLIN
+249 
-260 RQSRSAVL
+260 
-268 SVAQDLQGRI
+268 
-278 WIGREHDGVNIL
+278 
-290 NKSTGEIKT
+290 
-299 LMHQPD
+299 
-305 DERSLQDNTVSALY
+305 
-319 EDPNGMMWLGTWKK
+319 
-333 GISYYHESIFKFSLD
+333 
-348 YVGDVTAVE
+348 
-357 EDKNGD
+357 
-363 LWIGTNNDGLIHW
+363 
-376 KINTGEPQ
+376 
-384 LFVREVSDANSLSS
+384 
-398 DAVSCLLRTRD
+398 
-409 GKLWIGTLGGG
+409 
-420 LDCYDNGRFTH
+420 
-431 YKNMVKNSKS
+431 
-441 LTDNNIV
+441 

-455 GIVWIGTSGSG
+455 GIVWIGTSGGG

-513 MDLSTKKIIS
+513 MELSTKKIIS

-709 KQNMVCVQ
+709 KQNMFCVQ

-964 TKKAVSHS
+964 AKKAVSHS

>member
-1 MKKLGLVIVLL
+1 
-12 CLSMAVSAGG
+12 
-22 FMFKHLEVKDGLSSN
+22 
-37 RVNDIFKDSE
+37 
-47 GFMWFATASGLN
+47 
-59 RYDGCQMKVYRS
+59 
-71 HNLDLGPLPDNCVQK
+71 
-86 VQEDGK
+86 
-92 KRLWIRTAAGYTIYD
+92 
-107 SKTESFN
+107 
-114 RDVHALLWEAGID
+114 
-127 GIPALTYID
+127 
-136 KNKNMWFY
+136 
-144 IASKGCYLYIPESQL
+144 
-159 LYPLL
+159 
-164 FDAGQLPEGEI
+164 
-175 TDISECSDGVLLVYN
+175 
-190 TGMIVCLNRDTNKI
+190 
-204 NWDLKDISKELGN
+204 
-217 NKYDTFSFFVD
+217 
-228 KENDIWIYSP
+228 
-238 SGLWIYNPAEK
+238 
-249 KWQKKLRDLIN
+249 
-260 RQSRSAVL
+260 
-268 SVAQDLQGRI
+268 
-278 WIGREHDGVNIL
+278 
-290 NKSTGEIKT
+290 
-299 LMHQPD
+299 
-305 DERSLQDNTVSALY
+305 
-319 EDPNGMMWLGTWKK
+319 
-333 GISYYHESIFKFSLD
+333 
-348 YVGDVTAVE
+348 
-357 EDKNGD
+357 
-363 LWIGTNNDGLIHW
+363 
-376 KINTGEPQ
+376 
-384 LFVREVSDANSLSS
+384 
-398 DAVSCLLRTRD
+398 
-409 GKLWIGTLGGG
+409 
-420 LDCYDNGRFTH
+420 
-431 YKNMVKNSKS
+431 
-441 LTDNNIV
+441 
-448 ALAEDKS
+448 
-455 GIVWIGTSGSG
+455 
-466 LQSLNPR
+466 
-473 TGEFNTYNTTTSDL
+473 
-487 AFNTVSSLYIT
+487 
-498 RDNSLMIGTSRGLSV
+498 
-513 MDLSTKKIIS
+513 

-709 KQNMVCVQ
+709 KQNMFCVQ

-786 PFWLSTWACILY
+786 LFWLSTWACILY

>member
-1 MKKLGLVIVLL
+1 
-12 CLSMAVSAGG
+12 
-22 FMFKHLEVKDGLSSN
+22 
-37 RVNDIFKDSE
+37 
-47 GFMWFATASGLN
+47 
-59 RYDGCQMKVYRS
+59 
-71 HNLDLGPLPDNCVQK
+71 
-86 VQEDGK
+86 
-92 KRLWIRTAAGYTIYD
+92 
-107 SKTESFN
+107 
-114 RDVHALLWEAGID
+114 
-127 GIPALTYID
+127 
-136 KNKNMWFY
+136 
-144 IASKGCYLYIPESQL
+144 
-159 LYPLL
+159 
-164 FDAGQLPEGEI
+164 
-175 TDISECSDGVLLVYN
+175 
-190 TGMIVCLNRDTNKI
+190 
-204 NWDLKDISKELGN
+204 
-217 NKYDTFSFFVD
+217 
-228 KENDIWIYSP
+228 
-238 SGLWIYNPAEK
+238 
-249 KWQKKLRDLIN
+249 
-260 RQSRSAVL
+260 
-268 SVAQDLQGRI
+268 
-278 WIGREHDGVNIL
+278 
-290 NKSTGEIKT
+290 
-299 LMHQPD
+299 
-305 DERSLQDNTVSALY
+305 
-319 EDPNGMMWLGTWKK
+319 
-333 GISYYHESIFKFSLD
+333 
-348 YVGDVTAVE
+348 
-357 EDKNGD
+357 
-363 LWIGTNNDGLIHW
+363 
-376 KINTGEPQ
+376 
-384 LFVREVSDANSLSS
+384 
-398 DAVSCLLRTRD
+398 
-409 GKLWIGTLGGG
+409 
-420 LDCYDNGRFTH
+420 
-431 YKNMVKNSKS
+431 
-441 LTDNNIV
+441 
-448 ALAEDKS
+448 
-455 GIVWIGTSGSG
+455 
-466 LQSLNPR
+466 
-473 TGEFNTYNTTTSDL
+473 
-487 AFNTVSSLYIT
+487 
-498 RDNSLMIGTSRGLSV
+498 MIGTSRGLSV

-678 FNKEVEVGEVYGDK
+678 FNKEVEVGEVYGNK

-709 KQNMVCVQ
+709 KQNMFCVQ

-729 EYAYKLEGFSDEW
+729 EYAYKLEGFGDEW

-853 TSEEESDAVLLAH
+853 TSEEESGAVLLAH

>member
-1 MKKLGLVIVLL
+1 M
-12 CLSMAVSAGG
+12 
-22 FMFKHLEVKDGLSSN
+22 
-37 RVNDIFKDSE
+37 
-47 GFMWFATASGLN
+47 
-59 RYDGCQMKVYRS
+59 
-71 HNLDLGPLPDNCVQK
+71 
-86 VQEDGK
+86 
-92 KRLWIRTAAGYTIYD
+92 
-107 SKTESFN
+107 
-114 RDVHALLWEAGID
+114 
-127 GIPALTYID
+127 
-136 KNKNMWFY
+136 
-144 IASKGCYLYIPESQL
+144 
-159 LYPLL
+159 
-164 FDAGQLPEGEI
+164 
-175 TDISECSDGVLLVYN
+175 
-190 TGMIVCLNRDTNKI
+190 
-204 NWDLKDISKELGN
+204 
-217 NKYDTFSFFVD
+217 
-228 KENDIWIYSP
+228 
-238 SGLWIYNPAEK
+238 
-249 KWQKKLRDLIN
+249 
-260 RQSRSAVL
+260 
-268 SVAQDLQGRI
+268 
-278 WIGREHDGVNIL
+278 
-290 NKSTGEIKT
+290 
-299 LMHQPD
+299 
-305 DERSLQDNTVSALY
+305 
-319 EDPNGMMWLGTWKK
+319 
-333 GISYYHESIFKFSLD
+333 
-348 YVGDVTAVE
+348 GDVTAVE

-455 GIVWIGTSGSG
+455 GIVWIGTSGGG

-709 KQNMVCVQ
+709 KQNMFCVQ

-729 EYAYKLEGFSDEW
+729 EYAYKLEGFGDEW

-819 SGQSEEQSEIG
+819 SGPSEEQSEIG

-853 TSEEESDAVLLAH
+853 TSEEESGAVLLAH

>member
-1 MKKLGLVIVLL
+1 M
-12 CLSMAVSAGG
+12 
-22 FMFKHLEVKDGLSSN
+22 D
-37 RVNDIFKDSE
+37 R
-47 GFMWFATASGLN
+47 
-59 RYDGCQMKVYRS
+59 
-71 HNLDLGPLPDNCVQK
+71 
-86 VQEDGK
+86 
-92 KRLWIRTAAGYTIYD
+92 
-107 SKTESFN
+107 
-114 RDVHALLWEAGID
+114 
-127 GIPALTYID
+127 
-136 KNKNMWFY
+136 
-144 IASKGCYLYIPESQL
+144 
-159 LYPLL
+159 
-164 FDAGQLPEGEI
+164 
-175 TDISECSDGVLLVYN
+175 
-190 TGMIVCLNRDTNKI
+190 
-204 NWDLKDISKELGN
+204 
-217 NKYDTFSFFVD
+217 
-228 KENDIWIYSP
+228 
-238 SGLWIYNPAEK
+238 
-249 KWQKKLRDLIN
+249 
-260 RQSRSAVL
+260 
-268 SVAQDLQGRI
+268 
-278 WIGREHDGVNIL
+278 
-290 NKSTGEIKT
+290 
-299 LMHQPD
+299 
-305 DERSLQDNTVSALY
+305 
-319 EDPNGMMWLGTWKK
+319 
-333 GISYYHESIFKFSLD
+333 
-348 YVGDVTAVE
+348 
-357 EDKNGD
+357 
-363 LWIGTNNDGLIHW
+363 TNNDGLIHW

-455 GIVWIGTSGSG
+455 GIVWIGTSGGG

-709 KQNMVCVQ
+709 KQNMFCVQ

-729 EYAYKLEGFSDEW
+729 EYAYKLEGFGDEW

-841 EQPGSYKPEEKV
+841 EQPGSCKPEEKV
-853 TSEEESDAVLLAH
+853 TSEEESGAVLLAH

-937 ELPEVIITAGSKK
+937 ELPEVIIIAGSKK

>member
-1 MKKLGLVIVLL
+1 M
-12 CLSMAVSAGG
+12 
-22 FMFKHLEVKDGLSSN
+22 
-37 RVNDIFKDSE
+37 
-47 GFMWFATASGLN
+47 
-59 RYDGCQMKVYRS
+59 
-71 HNLDLGPLPDNCVQK
+71 
-86 VQEDGK
+86 
-92 KRLWIRTAAGYTIYD
+92 
-107 SKTESFN
+107 
-114 RDVHALLWEAGID
+114 
-127 GIPALTYID
+127 
-136 KNKNMWFY
+136 
-144 IASKGCYLYIPESQL
+144 
-159 LYPLL
+159 
-164 FDAGQLPEGEI
+164 
-175 TDISECSDGVLLVYN
+175 
-190 TGMIVCLNRDTNKI
+190 
-204 NWDLKDISKELGN
+204 
-217 NKYDTFSFFVD
+217 
-228 KENDIWIYSP
+228 
-238 SGLWIYNPAEK
+238 
-249 KWQKKLRDLIN
+249 
-260 RQSRSAVL
+260 
-268 SVAQDLQGRI
+268 
-278 WIGREHDGVNIL
+278 
-290 NKSTGEIKT
+290 
-299 LMHQPD
+299 
-305 DERSLQDNTVSALY
+305 
-319 EDPNGMMWLGTWKK
+319 
-333 GISYYHESIFKFSLD
+333 
-348 YVGDVTAVE
+348 
-357 EDKNGD
+357 
-363 LWIGTNNDGLIHW
+363 
-376 KINTGEPQ
+376 
-384 LFVREVSDANSLSS
+384 
-398 DAVSCLLRTRD
+398 
-409 GKLWIGTLGGG
+409 
-420 LDCYDNGRFTH
+420 
-431 YKNMVKNSKS
+431 
-441 LTDNNIV
+441 
-448 ALAEDKS
+448 
-455 GIVWIGTSGSG
+455 
-466 LQSLNPR
+466 
-473 TGEFNTYNTTTSDL
+473 
-487 AFNTVSSLYIT
+487 
-498 RDNSLMIGTSRGLSV
+498 
-513 MDLSTKKIIS
+513 
-523 LTGTKSGKTRFSNQ
+523 
-537 NINQVYEDS
+537 YEDS

-574 NGLSNLLTVGIV
+574 NGLSDLLTVGIV

-678 FNKEVEVGEVYGDK
+678 FNKEVEVGEVYGNK

-709 KQNMVCVQ
+709 KQNMFCVQ

-729 EYAYKLEGFSDEW
+729 EYAYKLEGFGDEW

-798 VILFVGIMLLMCSKM
+798 VILFVGIMLLMCGKM

-853 TSEEESDAVLLAH
+853 TSEEESGAVLLAH

-872 EVVDEVVSKAVEEE
+872 EVVDEVVSKAVEED

>member
-1 MKKLGLVIVLL
+1 
-12 CLSMAVSAGG
+12 
-22 FMFKHLEVKDGLSSN
+22 
-37 RVNDIFKDSE
+37 
-47 GFMWFATASGLN
+47 
-59 RYDGCQMKVYRS
+59 
-71 HNLDLGPLPDNCVQK
+71 
-86 VQEDGK
+86 
-92 KRLWIRTAAGYTIYD
+92 
-107 SKTESFN
+107 
-114 RDVHALLWEAGID
+114 
-127 GIPALTYID
+127 
-136 KNKNMWFY
+136 
-144 IASKGCYLYIPESQL
+144 
-159 LYPLL
+159 
-164 FDAGQLPEGEI
+164 
-175 TDISECSDGVLLVYN
+175 
-190 TGMIVCLNRDTNKI
+190 
-204 NWDLKDISKELGN
+204 
-217 NKYDTFSFFVD
+217 
-228 KENDIWIYSP
+228 
-238 SGLWIYNPAEK
+238 
-249 KWQKKLRDLIN
+249 
-260 RQSRSAVL
+260 
-268 SVAQDLQGRI
+268 
-278 WIGREHDGVNIL
+278 
-290 NKSTGEIKT
+290 
-299 LMHQPD
+299 
-305 DERSLQDNTVSALY
+305 
-319 EDPNGMMWLGTWKK
+319 
-333 GISYYHESIFKFSLD
+333 
-348 YVGDVTAVE
+348 
-357 EDKNGD
+357 
-363 LWIGTNNDGLIHW
+363 
-376 KINTGEPQ
+376 
-384 LFVREVSDANSLSS
+384 
-398 DAVSCLLRTRD
+398 
-409 GKLWIGTLGGG
+409 
-420 LDCYDNGRFTH
+420 
-431 YKNMVKNSKS
+431 MVKNSKS

-455 GIVWIGTSGSG
+455 GIVWIGTSGGG

-574 NGLSNLLTVGIV
+574 NGLSDLLTVGIV

-678 FNKEVEVGEVYGDK
+678 FNKEVEVGEVYGNK

-709 KQNMVCVQ
+709 KQNMFCVQ

-729 EYAYKLEGFSDEW
+729 EYAYKLEGFGDEW

-819 SGQSEEQSEIG
+819 SGPSEEQSEIG

-853 TSEEESDAVLLAH
+853 TSEEESGAVLLAH

>member
-1 MKKLGLVIVLL
+1 
-12 CLSMAVSAGG
+12 
-22 FMFKHLEVKDGLSSN
+22 
-37 RVNDIFKDSE
+37 
-47 GFMWFATASGLN
+47 
-59 RYDGCQMKVYRS
+59 
-71 HNLDLGPLPDNCVQK
+71 
-86 VQEDGK
+86 
-92 KRLWIRTAAGYTIYD
+92 
-107 SKTESFN
+107 
-114 RDVHALLWEAGID
+114 
-127 GIPALTYID
+127 
-136 KNKNMWFY
+136 
-144 IASKGCYLYIPESQL
+144 
-159 LYPLL
+159 
-164 FDAGQLPEGEI
+164 
-175 TDISECSDGVLLVYN
+175 
-190 TGMIVCLNRDTNKI
+190 
-204 NWDLKDISKELGN
+204 
-217 NKYDTFSFFVD
+217 
-228 KENDIWIYSP
+228 
-238 SGLWIYNPAEK
+238 
-249 KWQKKLRDLIN
+249 
-260 RQSRSAVL
+260 
-268 SVAQDLQGRI
+268 
-278 WIGREHDGVNIL
+278 
-290 NKSTGEIKT
+290 
-299 LMHQPD
+299 
-305 DERSLQDNTVSALY
+305 
-319 EDPNGMMWLGTWKK
+319 
-333 GISYYHESIFKFSLD
+333 
-348 YVGDVTAVE
+348 
-357 EDKNGD
+357 
-363 LWIGTNNDGLIHW
+363 
-376 KINTGEPQ
+376 
-384 LFVREVSDANSLSS
+384 
-398 DAVSCLLRTRD
+398 
-409 GKLWIGTLGGG
+409 
-420 LDCYDNGRFTH
+420 
-431 YKNMVKNSKS
+431 MVKNSKS

-455 GIVWIGTSGSG
+455 GIVWIGTSGGG

-574 NGLSNLLTVGIV
+574 NGLSDLLTVGIV

-678 FNKEVEVGEVYGDK
+678 FNKEVEVGEVYGNK

-709 KQNMVCVQ
+709 KQNMFCVQ

-729 EYAYKLEGFSDEW
+729 EYAYKLEGFGDEW

-819 SGQSEEQSEIG
+819 SGPSEEQSEIG

-853 TSEEESDAVLLAH
+853 TSEEESGAVLLAH

-919 LIEDENSDE
+919 FIEDENSDE

>member
-1 MKKLGLVIVLL
+1 M
-12 CLSMAVSAGG
+12 
-22 FMFKHLEVKDGLSSN
+22 
-37 RVNDIFKDSE
+37 
-47 GFMWFATASGLN
+47 
-59 RYDGCQMKVYRS
+59 
-71 HNLDLGPLPDNCVQK
+71 
-86 VQEDGK
+86 
-92 KRLWIRTAAGYTIYD
+92 
-107 SKTESFN
+107 
-114 RDVHALLWEAGID
+114 
-127 GIPALTYID
+127 
-136 KNKNMWFY
+136 
-144 IASKGCYLYIPESQL
+144 
-159 LYPLL
+159 
-164 FDAGQLPEGEI
+164 
-175 TDISECSDGVLLVYN
+175 
-190 TGMIVCLNRDTNKI
+190 
-204 NWDLKDISKELGN
+204 
-217 NKYDTFSFFVD
+217 
-228 KENDIWIYSP
+228 
-238 SGLWIYNPAEK
+238 
-249 KWQKKLRDLIN
+249 
-260 RQSRSAVL
+260 
-268 SVAQDLQGRI
+268 
-278 WIGREHDGVNIL
+278 
-290 NKSTGEIKT
+290 
-299 LMHQPD
+299 
-305 DERSLQDNTVSALY
+305 
-319 EDPNGMMWLGTWKK
+319 
-333 GISYYHESIFKFSLD
+333 
-348 YVGDVTAVE
+348 
-357 EDKNGD
+357 
-363 LWIGTNNDGLIHW
+363 WIGTNNDGLIHW

-455 GIVWIGTSGSG
+455 GIVWIGTSGGG

-498 RDNSLMIGTSRGLSV
+498 RDNSLMIGTFRGLSV

-574 NGLSNLLTVGIV
+574 NGLSDLLTVGIV

-678 FNKEVEVGEVYGDK
+678 FNKEVEVGEVYGNK

-709 KQNMVCVQ
+709 KQNMFCVQ

-729 EYAYKLEGFSDEW
+729 EYAYKLEGFGDEW

-798 VILFVGIMLLMCSKM
+798 VILFVGIMLLMCGKM

-853 TSEEESDAVLLAH
+853 TSEEESGAVLLAH

-872 EVVDEVVSKAVEEE
+872 EVVDEVVSKAVEED

>member
-1 MKKLGLVIVLL
+1 
-12 CLSMAVSAGG
+12 
-22 FMFKHLEVKDGLSSN
+22 
-37 RVNDIFKDSE
+37 
-47 GFMWFATASGLN
+47 
-59 RYDGCQMKVYRS
+59 
-71 HNLDLGPLPDNCVQK
+71 
-86 VQEDGK
+86 
-92 KRLWIRTAAGYTIYD
+92 
-107 SKTESFN
+107 
-114 RDVHALLWEAGID
+114 
-127 GIPALTYID
+127 
-136 KNKNMWFY
+136 
-144 IASKGCYLYIPESQL
+144 
-159 LYPLL
+159 
-164 FDAGQLPEGEI
+164 
-175 TDISECSDGVLLVYN
+175 
-190 TGMIVCLNRDTNKI
+190 
-204 NWDLKDISKELGN
+204 
-217 NKYDTFSFFVD
+217 
-228 KENDIWIYSP
+228 
-238 SGLWIYNPAEK
+238 
-249 KWQKKLRDLIN
+249 
-260 RQSRSAVL
+260 
-268 SVAQDLQGRI
+268 
-278 WIGREHDGVNIL
+278 
-290 NKSTGEIKT
+290 
-299 LMHQPD
+299 
-305 DERSLQDNTVSALY
+305 
-319 EDPNGMMWLGTWKK
+319 
-333 GISYYHESIFKFSLD
+333 
-348 YVGDVTAVE
+348 
-357 EDKNGD
+357 
-363 LWIGTNNDGLIHW
+363 
-376 KINTGEPQ
+376 
-384 LFVREVSDANSLSS
+384 
-398 DAVSCLLRTRD
+398 
-409 GKLWIGTLGGG
+409 
-420 LDCYDNGRFTH
+420 
-431 YKNMVKNSKS
+431 
-441 LTDNNIV
+441 
-448 ALAEDKS
+448 
-455 GIVWIGTSGSG
+455 
-466 LQSLNPR
+466 
-473 TGEFNTYNTTTSDL
+473 
-487 AFNTVSSLYIT
+487 
-498 RDNSLMIGTSRGLSV
+498 MIGTSRGLSV

-523 LTGTKSGKTRFSNQ
+523 LTGAKSGKTRFSNQ

-709 KQNMVCVQ
+709 KQNMFCVQ

-892 TIESVLEEKKEID
+892 TIESVLEGKKEID

-964 TKKAVSHS
+964 AKKAVSHS

>member
-1 MKKLGLVIVLL
+1 
-12 CLSMAVSAGG
+12 
-22 FMFKHLEVKDGLSSN
+22 
-37 RVNDIFKDSE
+37 
-47 GFMWFATASGLN
+47 
-59 RYDGCQMKVYRS
+59 
-71 HNLDLGPLPDNCVQK
+71 
-86 VQEDGK
+86 
-92 KRLWIRTAAGYTIYD
+92 
-107 SKTESFN
+107 
-114 RDVHALLWEAGID
+114 
-127 GIPALTYID
+127 
-136 KNKNMWFY
+136 
-144 IASKGCYLYIPESQL
+144 
-159 LYPLL
+159 
-164 FDAGQLPEGEI
+164 
-175 TDISECSDGVLLVYN
+175 
-190 TGMIVCLNRDTNKI
+190 
-204 NWDLKDISKELGN
+204 
-217 NKYDTFSFFVD
+217 
-228 KENDIWIYSP
+228 
-238 SGLWIYNPAEK
+238 
-249 KWQKKLRDLIN
+249 
-260 RQSRSAVL
+260 
-268 SVAQDLQGRI
+268 
-278 WIGREHDGVNIL
+278 
-290 NKSTGEIKT
+290 
-299 LMHQPD
+299 
-305 DERSLQDNTVSALY
+305 
-319 EDPNGMMWLGTWKK
+319 
-333 GISYYHESIFKFSLD
+333 
-348 YVGDVTAVE
+348 
-357 EDKNGD
+357 
-363 LWIGTNNDGLIHW
+363 
-376 KINTGEPQ
+376 
-384 LFVREVSDANSLSS
+384 
-398 DAVSCLLRTRD
+398 
-409 GKLWIGTLGGG
+409 
-420 LDCYDNGRFTH
+420 
-431 YKNMVKNSKS
+431 MVKNSKS

-455 GIVWIGTSGSG
+455 GIVWIGTSGGG

-513 MDLSTKKIIS
+513 MELSTKKIIS

-537 NINQVYEDS
+537 NINQVYEDT

-709 KQNMVCVQ
+709 KQNMFCVQ

-853 TSEEESDAVLLAH
+853 TSEEESGAVLLAH

-892 TIESVLEEKKEID
+892 TIESVLEGKKEID

-964 TKKAVSHS
+964 AKKAVSHS

>member
-1 MKKLGLVIVLL
+1 M
-12 CLSMAVSAGG
+12 
-22 FMFKHLEVKDGLSSN
+22 
-37 RVNDIFKDSE
+37 
-47 GFMWFATASGLN
+47 
-59 RYDGCQMKVYRS
+59 
-71 HNLDLGPLPDNCVQK
+71 
-86 VQEDGK
+86 
-92 KRLWIRTAAGYTIYD
+92 
-107 SKTESFN
+107 
-114 RDVHALLWEAGID
+114 
-127 GIPALTYID
+127 
-136 KNKNMWFY
+136 
-144 IASKGCYLYIPESQL
+144 
-159 LYPLL
+159 
-164 FDAGQLPEGEI
+164 
-175 TDISECSDGVLLVYN
+175 
-190 TGMIVCLNRDTNKI
+190 
-204 NWDLKDISKELGN
+204 
-217 NKYDTFSFFVD
+217 
-228 KENDIWIYSP
+228 
-238 SGLWIYNPAEK
+238 
-249 KWQKKLRDLIN
+249 
-260 RQSRSAVL
+260 
-268 SVAQDLQGRI
+268 
-278 WIGREHDGVNIL
+278 
-290 NKSTGEIKT
+290 
-299 LMHQPD
+299 
-305 DERSLQDNTVSALY
+305 
-319 EDPNGMMWLGTWKK
+319 
-333 GISYYHESIFKFSLD
+333 
-348 YVGDVTAVE
+348 
-357 EDKNGD
+357 
-363 LWIGTNNDGLIHW
+363 
-376 KINTGEPQ
+376 
-384 LFVREVSDANSLSS
+384 
-398 DAVSCLLRTRD
+398 
-409 GKLWIGTLGGG
+409 
-420 LDCYDNGRFTH
+420 
-431 YKNMVKNSKS
+431 
-441 LTDNNIV
+441 
-448 ALAEDKS
+448 
-455 GIVWIGTSGSG
+455 
-466 LQSLNPR
+466 
-473 TGEFNTYNTTTSDL
+473 
-487 AFNTVSSLYIT
+487 
-498 RDNSLMIGTSRGLSV
+498 
-513 MDLSTKKIIS
+513 
-523 LTGTKSGKTRFSNQ
+523 TGTKSGKTRFSNQ

-574 NGLSNLLTVGIV
+574 NGLSDLLTVGIV

-678 FNKEVEVGEVYGDK
+678 FNKEVEVGEVYGNK

-709 KQNMVCVQ
+709 KQNMFCVQ

-853 TSEEESDAVLLAH
+853 TSEEESGAVLLAH

-872 EVVDEVVSKAVEEE
+872 EVVDEVVSKAVEED

-1036 KHAAKLLRET
+1036 KYAAKLLRET

>member
-1 MKKLGLVIVLL
+1 M
-12 CLSMAVSAGG
+12 
-22 FMFKHLEVKDGLSSN
+22 
-37 RVNDIFKDSE
+37 
-47 GFMWFATASGLN
+47 
-59 RYDGCQMKVYRS
+59 
-71 HNLDLGPLPDNCVQK
+71 
-86 VQEDGK
+86 
-92 KRLWIRTAAGYTIYD
+92 
-107 SKTESFN
+107 
-114 RDVHALLWEAGID
+114 
-127 GIPALTYID
+127 
-136 KNKNMWFY
+136 
-144 IASKGCYLYIPESQL
+144 
-159 LYPLL
+159 
-164 FDAGQLPEGEI
+164 
-175 TDISECSDGVLLVYN
+175 
-190 TGMIVCLNRDTNKI
+190 
-204 NWDLKDISKELGN
+204 
-217 NKYDTFSFFVD
+217 
-228 KENDIWIYSP
+228 
-238 SGLWIYNPAEK
+238 
-249 KWQKKLRDLIN
+249 
-260 RQSRSAVL
+260 
-268 SVAQDLQGRI
+268 
-278 WIGREHDGVNIL
+278 
-290 NKSTGEIKT
+290 
-299 LMHQPD
+299 
-305 DERSLQDNTVSALY
+305 
-319 EDPNGMMWLGTWKK
+319 
-333 GISYYHESIFKFSLD
+333 
-348 YVGDVTAVE
+348 
-357 EDKNGD
+357 
-363 LWIGTNNDGLIHW
+363 
-376 KINTGEPQ
+376 
-384 LFVREVSDANSLSS
+384 
-398 DAVSCLLRTRD
+398 RTRD

-455 GIVWIGTSGSG
+455 GIVWIGTSGGG

-709 KQNMVCVQ
+709 KQNMFCVQ

-729 EYAYKLEGFSDEW
+729 EYAYKLEGFGDEW

-841 EQPGSYKPEEKV
+841 EEPGSYKPEEKV
-853 TSEEESDAVLLAH
+853 TSEEESGAVLLAH

>member
-1 MKKLGLVIVLL
+1 M
-12 CLSMAVSAGG
+12 
-22 FMFKHLEVKDGLSSN
+22 
-37 RVNDIFKDSE
+37 
-47 GFMWFATASGLN
+47 
-59 RYDGCQMKVYRS
+59 
-71 HNLDLGPLPDNCVQK
+71 
-86 VQEDGK
+86 
-92 KRLWIRTAAGYTIYD
+92 
-107 SKTESFN
+107 
-114 RDVHALLWEAGID
+114 
-127 GIPALTYID
+127 
-136 KNKNMWFY
+136 
-144 IASKGCYLYIPESQL
+144 
-159 LYPLL
+159 
-164 FDAGQLPEGEI
+164 
-175 TDISECSDGVLLVYN
+175 
-190 TGMIVCLNRDTNKI
+190 
-204 NWDLKDISKELGN
+204 
-217 NKYDTFSFFVD
+217 
-228 KENDIWIYSP
+228 
-238 SGLWIYNPAEK
+238 
-249 KWQKKLRDLIN
+249 
-260 RQSRSAVL
+260 
-268 SVAQDLQGRI
+268 
-278 WIGREHDGVNIL
+278 
-290 NKSTGEIKT
+290 
-299 LMHQPD
+299 
-305 DERSLQDNTVSALY
+305 
-319 EDPNGMMWLGTWKK
+319 
-333 GISYYHESIFKFSLD
+333 
-348 YVGDVTAVE
+348 
-357 EDKNGD
+357 
-363 LWIGTNNDGLIHW
+363 
-376 KINTGEPQ
+376 
-384 LFVREVSDANSLSS
+384 
-398 DAVSCLLRTRD
+398 
-409 GKLWIGTLGGG
+409 
-420 LDCYDNGRFTH
+420 
-431 YKNMVKNSKS
+431 
-441 LTDNNIV
+441 

-455 GIVWIGTSGSG
+455 GIVWIGTSGGG

-678 FNKEVEVGEVYGDK
+678 FNKEVEVGEVYGNK

-709 KQNMVCVQ
+709 KQNMFCVQ

-729 EYAYKLEGFSDEW
+729 EYAYKLEGFGDEW

-853 TSEEESDAVLLAH
+853 TSEEESGAVLLAH

>member
-1 MKKLGLVIVLL
+1 
-12 CLSMAVSAGG
+12 
-22 FMFKHLEVKDGLSSN
+22 
-37 RVNDIFKDSE
+37 
-47 GFMWFATASGLN
+47 
-59 RYDGCQMKVYRS
+59 
-71 HNLDLGPLPDNCVQK
+71 
-86 VQEDGK
+86 
-92 KRLWIRTAAGYTIYD
+92 
-107 SKTESFN
+107 
-114 RDVHALLWEAGID
+114 
-127 GIPALTYID
+127 
-136 KNKNMWFY
+136 
-144 IASKGCYLYIPESQL
+144 
-159 LYPLL
+159 
-164 FDAGQLPEGEI
+164 
-175 TDISECSDGVLLVYN
+175 
-190 TGMIVCLNRDTNKI
+190 
-204 NWDLKDISKELGN
+204 
-217 NKYDTFSFFVD
+217 
-228 KENDIWIYSP
+228 
-238 SGLWIYNPAEK
+238 
-249 KWQKKLRDLIN
+249 
-260 RQSRSAVL
+260 
-268 SVAQDLQGRI
+268 
-278 WIGREHDGVNIL
+278 
-290 NKSTGEIKT
+290 
-299 LMHQPD
+299 
-305 DERSLQDNTVSALY
+305 
-319 EDPNGMMWLGTWKK
+319 
-333 GISYYHESIFKFSLD
+333 
-348 YVGDVTAVE
+348 
-357 EDKNGD
+357 
-363 LWIGTNNDGLIHW
+363 
-376 KINTGEPQ
+376 
-384 LFVREVSDANSLSS
+384 
-398 DAVSCLLRTRD
+398 
-409 GKLWIGTLGGG
+409 
-420 LDCYDNGRFTH
+420 
-431 YKNMVKNSKS
+431 
-441 LTDNNIV
+441 
-448 ALAEDKS
+448 
-455 GIVWIGTSGSG
+455 
-466 LQSLNPR
+466 
-473 TGEFNTYNTTTSDL
+473 
-487 AFNTVSSLYIT
+487 
-498 RDNSLMIGTSRGLSV
+498 MIGTSRGLSV

-574 NGLSNLLTVGIV
+574 NGLSDLLTVGIV

-678 FNKEVEVGEVYGDK
+678 FNKEVEVGEVYGNK

-709 KQNMVCVQ
+709 KQNMFCVQ

-729 EYAYKLEGFSDEW
+729 EYAYKLEGFGDEW

-819 SGQSEEQSEIG
+819 SGPSEEQSEIG

-853 TSEEESDAVLLAH
+853 TSEKESGAVLLAH

>member
-1 MKKLGLVIVLL
+1 
-12 CLSMAVSAGG
+12 
-22 FMFKHLEVKDGLSSN
+22 
-37 RVNDIFKDSE
+37 
-47 GFMWFATASGLN
+47 
-59 RYDGCQMKVYRS
+59 
-71 HNLDLGPLPDNCVQK
+71 
-86 VQEDGK
+86 
-92 KRLWIRTAAGYTIYD
+92 
-107 SKTESFN
+107 
-114 RDVHALLWEAGID
+114 
-127 GIPALTYID
+127 
-136 KNKNMWFY
+136 
-144 IASKGCYLYIPESQL
+144 
-159 LYPLL
+159 
-164 FDAGQLPEGEI
+164 
-175 TDISECSDGVLLVYN
+175 
-190 TGMIVCLNRDTNKI
+190 
-204 NWDLKDISKELGN
+204 
-217 NKYDTFSFFVD
+217 
-228 KENDIWIYSP
+228 
-238 SGLWIYNPAEK
+238 
-249 KWQKKLRDLIN
+249 
-260 RQSRSAVL
+260 
-268 SVAQDLQGRI
+268 
-278 WIGREHDGVNIL
+278 
-290 NKSTGEIKT
+290 
-299 LMHQPD
+299 
-305 DERSLQDNTVSALY
+305 
-319 EDPNGMMWLGTWKK
+319 
-333 GISYYHESIFKFSLD
+333 
-348 YVGDVTAVE
+348 
-357 EDKNGD
+357 
-363 LWIGTNNDGLIHW
+363 
-376 KINTGEPQ
+376 
-384 LFVREVSDANSLSS
+384 
-398 DAVSCLLRTRD
+398 
-409 GKLWIGTLGGG
+409 
-420 LDCYDNGRFTH
+420 
-431 YKNMVKNSKS
+431 MVKNSKS

-455 GIVWIGTSGSG
+455 GIVWIGTSGGG

-678 FNKEVEVGEVYGDK
+678 FNKEVEVGEVYGNK

-709 KQNMVCVQ
+709 KQNMFCVQ

-729 EYAYKLEGFSDEW
+729 EYAYKLEGFGDEW

-853 TSEEESDAVLLAH
+853 TSEEESGAVLLAH

-937 ELPEVIITAGSKK
+937 ELPEVIVTAGSKK

>member
-1 MKKLGLVIVLL
+1 MLKQKYFL
-12 CLSMAVSAGG
+12 A
-22 FMFKHLEVKDGLSSN
+22 
-37 RVNDIFKDSE
+37 DIFILSAEKQPIKLS
-47 GFMWFATASGLN
+47 W
-59 RYDGCQMKVYRS
+59 RK
-71 HNLDLGPLPDNCVQK
+71 
-86 VQEDGK
+86 
-92 KRLWIRTAAGYTIYD
+92 
-107 SKTESFN
+107 
-114 RDVHALLWEAGID
+114 
-127 GIPALTYID
+127 
-136 KNKNMWFY
+136 
-144 IASKGCYLYIPESQL
+144 
-159 LYPLL
+159 
-164 FDAGQLPEGEI
+164 
-175 TDISECSDGVLLVYN
+175 
-190 TGMIVCLNRDTNKI
+190 IVCL
-204 NWDLKDISKELGN
+204 
-217 NKYDTFSFFVD
+217 
-228 KENDIWIYSP
+228 
-238 SGLWIYNPAEK
+238 
-249 KWQKKLRDLIN
+249 
-260 RQSRSAVL
+260 
-268 SVAQDLQGRI
+268 
-278 WIGREHDGVNIL
+278 H
-290 NKSTGEIKT
+290 
-299 LMHQPD
+299 
-305 DERSLQDNTVSALY
+305 
-319 EDPNGMMWLGTWKK
+319 
-333 GISYYHESIFKFSLD
+333 
-348 YVGDVTAVE
+348 
-357 EDKNGD
+357 
-363 LWIGTNNDGLIHW
+363 
-376 KINTGEPQ
+376 
-384 LFVREVSDANSLSS
+384 
-398 DAVSCLLRTRD
+398 
-409 GKLWIGTLGGG
+409 
-420 LDCYDNGRFTH
+420 
-431 YKNMVKNSKS
+431 
-441 LTDNNIV
+441 
-448 ALAEDKS
+448 
-455 GIVWIGTSGSG
+455 
-466 LQSLNPR
+466 
-473 TGEFNTYNTTTSDL
+473 
-487 AFNTVSSLYIT
+487 
-498 RDNSLMIGTSRGLSV
+498 SLMIGTSRGLSV

-678 FNKEVEVGEVYGDK
+678 FNKEVEVGEVYGNK

-709 KQNMVCVQ
+709 KQNMFCVQ

-729 EYAYKLEGFSDEW
+729 EYAYKLEGFGDEW

-853 TSEEESDAVLLAH
+853 TSEEESGAVLLAH

>member
-1 MKKLGLVIVLL
+1 
-12 CLSMAVSAGG
+12 
-22 FMFKHLEVKDGLSSN
+22 
-37 RVNDIFKDSE
+37 
-47 GFMWFATASGLN
+47 
-59 RYDGCQMKVYRS
+59 
-71 HNLDLGPLPDNCVQK
+71 
-86 VQEDGK
+86 
-92 KRLWIRTAAGYTIYD
+92 
-107 SKTESFN
+107 
-114 RDVHALLWEAGID
+114 
-127 GIPALTYID
+127 
-136 KNKNMWFY
+136 
-144 IASKGCYLYIPESQL
+144 
-159 LYPLL
+159 
-164 FDAGQLPEGEI
+164 
-175 TDISECSDGVLLVYN
+175 
-190 TGMIVCLNRDTNKI
+190 
-204 NWDLKDISKELGN
+204 
-217 NKYDTFSFFVD
+217 
-228 KENDIWIYSP
+228 
-238 SGLWIYNPAEK
+238 
-249 KWQKKLRDLIN
+249 
-260 RQSRSAVL
+260 
-268 SVAQDLQGRI
+268 
-278 WIGREHDGVNIL
+278 
-290 NKSTGEIKT
+290 
-299 LMHQPD
+299 
-305 DERSLQDNTVSALY
+305 
-319 EDPNGMMWLGTWKK
+319 
-333 GISYYHESIFKFSLD
+333 
-348 YVGDVTAVE
+348 
-357 EDKNGD
+357 
-363 LWIGTNNDGLIHW
+363 
-376 KINTGEPQ
+376 
-384 LFVREVSDANSLSS
+384 
-398 DAVSCLLRTRD
+398 
-409 GKLWIGTLGGG
+409 
-420 LDCYDNGRFTH
+420 
-431 YKNMVKNSKS
+431 
-441 LTDNNIV
+441 
-448 ALAEDKS
+448 
-455 GIVWIGTSGSG
+455 
-466 LQSLNPR
+466 
-473 TGEFNTYNTTTSDL
+473 
-487 AFNTVSSLYIT
+487 
-498 RDNSLMIGTSRGLSV
+498 MIGTSRGLSV

-678 FNKEVEVGEVYGDK
+678 FNKEVEVGEVYGNK

-709 KQNMVCVQ
+709 KQNMFCVQ

-729 EYAYKLEGFSDEW
+729 EYAYKLEGFGDEW

-853 TSEEESDAVLLAH
+853 TSEEESGAVLLAH

-872 EVVDEVVSKAVEEE
+872 EVVDEVVSKAVEEK

-937 ELPEVIITAGSKK
+937 ELPEVIVTAGSKK